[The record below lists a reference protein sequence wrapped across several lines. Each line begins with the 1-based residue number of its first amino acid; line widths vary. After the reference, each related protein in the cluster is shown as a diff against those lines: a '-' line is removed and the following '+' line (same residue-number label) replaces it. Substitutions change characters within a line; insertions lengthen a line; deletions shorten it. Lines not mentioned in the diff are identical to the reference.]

1 VKPDQVVSELMEM
14 QRKVLREFPHVGC
27 RPVVVDGACVTTC
40 NCYKTDLLRS
50 LRDAEMSV
58 RSAAGM
64 EPF

>member
-1 VKPDQVVSELMEM
+1 MKPDQVVSELMEM

-40 NCYKTDLLRS
+40 SCYKTDLLRS
-50 LRDAEMSV
+50 LRDAEMAV
-58 RSAAGM
+58 RSVARM